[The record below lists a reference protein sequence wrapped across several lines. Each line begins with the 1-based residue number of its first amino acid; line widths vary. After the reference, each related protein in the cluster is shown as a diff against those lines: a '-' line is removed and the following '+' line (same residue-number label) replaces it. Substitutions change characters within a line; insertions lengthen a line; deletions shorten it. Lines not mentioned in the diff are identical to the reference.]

1 MKRSR
6 FSEDQIIRI
15 VHEHEAGAC
24 VKDLSRKYGVT
35 DVTLY
40 RWRSKYGAMDYQ
52 RMEGRLQ

>member
-24 VKDLSRKYGVT
+24 VKDLSRKYGVNSPWI
-35 DVTLY
+35 
-40 RWRSKYGAMDYQ
+40 RR
-52 RMEGRLQ
+52 RLLP